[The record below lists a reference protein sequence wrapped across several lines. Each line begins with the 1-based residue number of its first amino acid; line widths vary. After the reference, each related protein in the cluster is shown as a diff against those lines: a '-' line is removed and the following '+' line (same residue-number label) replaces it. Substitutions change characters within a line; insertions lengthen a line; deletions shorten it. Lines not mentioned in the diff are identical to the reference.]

1 MSTVEVELRSS
12 ECSPDINNMLPK
24 WFKRTR
30 GIKCGRASIP
40 CYISTFIILKLIC
53 IDQLYGWRGI
63 DTGYYGSE
71 ELDEDTPDFLD
82 EVQILPVRN
91 EVKDEQLKALQ
102 KEAEE
107 RIKKEREMRPNF
119 NILTDRAPT
128 PNFSVTYIETSNNA
142 DDESISKNQEEN
154 IATAIDET
162 GKFIATA
169 SNQNNDSDFDE
180 PMEIDDSSY
189 FPQKTFRH
197 SQDVREIV
205 DPNLP
210 KNNSTNLTYV
220 IEKNEDSKSLLLLTD
235 EDRVSKTNE
244 EHEPILELRLD
255 GTFIVEK
262 LHESENIA
270 MIPVQERKKEQ
281 CNIPVLDCE
290 YIDEATKNA
299 SVWRKMLNERMK
311 GTAHQ
316 TLQAADSV
324 NSHHVDEISQPSN
337 QQIFGCP
344 APLQATFDLSCI
356 DKVDL
361 STGGK
366 NEISPMN
373 PRASLIPRFDLLKQM
388 GDDDIAHL
396 NTSRLNDR
404 TTVSF
409 KTPKQ
414 HMKTIVEHAIVRK
427 EPIVKKQSAITTPL
441 FKKRSV
447 VSTTLRGT
455 STPVEGSA
463 CYICPRYDAHHA
475 AFASHATQTGS
486 GTPVSLYNRGMFQN
500 TLTPVHRPLLSSSH
514 IFCEPH
520 TGKTSTPSRIPIP
533 TSALMAISQYGTPS
547 PLLKRG
553 ALVDYELTPQ
563 SHFLDKKRTLRQECS
578 TAKPENQSTNSMKSV
593 TQIPLSRFA
602 FEHLKS
608 GGTPRPTSNISEMLV
623 DDVMRSGPA
632 CRRRPHPSKLLS
644 PIGKLRFEKSSE
656 NSNLLSSCMS
666 PTTKVVQNSPLTAKE
681 AMDDT
686 QLVVID
692 SFDNDTI
699 EKLTEN
705 TANLSMAEQHQS
717 ILSEEQKLFLTP
729 LPMNIENR
737 KRHLYLTLEITLVDE
752 EFCQTFLLQSLT
764 VTTERRVSM
773 SLGCRCWR
781 TIFKSFTKNKYTV
794 LNESNV
800 SVNTPGKD
808 EDLAVLKMNP
818 SFSGDSRN
826 PSDTSA
832 SPVHIIAAK
841 DENKHAAV
849 LCARKIVHCEEVGRG
864 LRRSARNRV
873 APIRR
878 WLGEKPVYRRDQ
890 QGTYEL
896 VRVEE
901 AIVKDPLFIKY
912 NTIDMSEVL
921 ERQKREQKQH
931 ARARKL
937 RKFDRARRGHT
948 EEDTETSERSRL

>member
-30 GIKCGRASIP
+30 GIKCGR
-40 CYISTFIILKLIC
+40 KLIC

-608 GGTPRPTSNISEMLV
+608 GGTPRPTSSTEKKWKKIVENSSALSMPRTPFARTDISEMLV

-717 ILSEEQKLFLTP
+717 ILSEEQKVVFDTTT
-729 LPMNIENR
+729 NEYR
-737 KRHLYLTLEITLVDE
+737 KQEKAPVFDTGNY
-752 EFCQTFLLQSLT
+752 FG
-764 VTTERRVSM
+764 RRRILSM
-773 SLGCRCWR
+773 
-781 TIFKSFTKNKYTV
+781 

-948 EEDTETSERSRL
+948 EEDTETSERI